1 MELRK
6 VVHHSNFPLS
16 IISICYKS
24 DQPTWQ
30 CSSRIETRLSIYTN
44 ALPRHPRFT
53 ATVRF
58 FRKERGLFSTLSEHN
73 SLRPGR
79 INGGGSAFNPATKP
93 RHRLV
98 LSWSRPR
105 TGFDISITRFGIEAT
120 SNSMPPSS
128 SSLHPGRFDVLSSS
142 VVEERRGWETRW
154 CRRRGPINQSGR
166 ETRGVEGWFGGVG
179 GLRGRRAGE
188 KRESGRRAGE
198 SQGL

>member
-1 MELRK
+1 MALFLAHRNQIANTQA
-6 VVHHSNFPLS
+6 HCDFDCQDTSNL
-16 IISICYKS
+16 
-24 DQPTWQ
+24 QPRSGFSENT
-30 CSSRIETRLSIYTN
+30 
-44 ALPRHPRFT
+44 
-53 ATVRF
+53 
-58 FRKERGLFSTLSEHN
+58 RKERGLFSTLPEHN

-120 SNSMPPSS
+120 SNSMPPASP
-128 SSLHPGRFDVLSSS
+128 SLHPGRFDVLSSS
-142 VVEERRGWETRW
+142 VVEERRGWEARW

-166 ETRGVEGWFGGVG
+166 ETRGVEGWFGGEG

-188 KRESGRRAGE
+188 KRESGRRAGA